1 MPRTPISLEV
11 DALIRQAI
19 YERRLLQLVFNGQP
33 RVVEPHDYGVIK
45 GDAKL
50 LAYQVGGVSSSGDL
64 PDWRF
69 FRVAKMENLEILD
82 TRFAGAREPEG
93 GGHHDWDEL
102 FMRVEDPPNK
112 KKK

>member
-19 YERRLLQLVFNGQP
+19 YERRLLQLVFNGHP
-33 RVVEPHDYGVIK
+33 RVVEPHDYGIIK

-50 LAYQVGGVSSSGDL
+50 LAYQVGGVSSSGPL

-69 FRVAKMENLEILD
+69 FRISKMEDLEILD
-82 TRFAGAREPEG
+82 ARFTGPRDDE

-102 FMRVEDPPNK
+102 FMRVEEPK